1 MTTVILASSLPL
13 RRALLADAI
22 FSGASAI
29 LMTSDAAVFASQLS
43 LPEALLR
50 ETGPV
55 LIAYAALVGLLSTRQ
70 STPRALVIIVG
81 AGNALWTLTSIALLM
96 SC

>member
-1 MTTVILASSLPL
+1 
-13 RRALLADAI
+13 
-22 FSGASAI
+22 
-29 LMTSDAAVFASQLS
+29 
-43 LPEALLR
+43 LLR

-81 AGNALWTLTSIALLM
+81 AGDALWTLTSIALLM
-96 SC
+96 SCW